1 MVAVA
6 SVVKVVAAATVEE
19 AAAEVEAMA
28 AAVVVAKVAVAVA
41 AKVAVSAVPTVLDP
55 AAVAV
60 AGKVVVVVAVKA
72 AAVVVVA
79 AAMAAVIDSSARLM
93 IIGQLTQTKPC
104 NAGLFHALFTVKPWA
119 IMGAPLQKLAHQG
132 LRFRVP
138 CTRPFSKY
146 SPVLVLKSMVC
157 AVNISRPRVI

>member
-1 MVAVA
+1 MA
-6 SVVKVVAAATVEE
+6 SAA
-19 AAAEVEAMA
+19 
-28 AAVVVAKVAVAVA
+28 
-41 AKVAVSAVPTVLDP
+41 L
-55 AAVAV
+55 
-60 AGKVVVVVAVKA
+60 AVKA
-72 AAVVVVA
+72 AAAVVVA

-119 IMGAPLQKLAHQG
+119 VMGAPLQKLAHQG

-157 AVNISRPRVI
+157 AVNTSRSRVI